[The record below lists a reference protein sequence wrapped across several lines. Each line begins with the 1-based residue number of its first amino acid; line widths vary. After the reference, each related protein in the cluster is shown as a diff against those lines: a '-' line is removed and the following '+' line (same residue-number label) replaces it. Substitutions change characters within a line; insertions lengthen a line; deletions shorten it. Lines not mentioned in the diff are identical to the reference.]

1 MGTIGPSMLQDLCLL
16 RLAGNIKRVSSLEGL
31 PEDIVCQLFE
41 LVILNGQLSPEVLQ
55 LFKDTEHDR
64 LLQRVKSLKL
74 QTLPPRLPMS
84 RNLWLGQHPS
94 WY

>member
-1 MGTIGPSMLQDLCLL
+1 MRLTGPPLLQDLCLL
-16 RLAGNIKRVSSLEGL
+16 QVADRINRVSSLDGL
-31 PEDIVCQLFE
+31 SEELVCQLFE
-41 LVILNGQLSPEVLQ
+41 VVMSNGLLTDKVLQ
-55 LFKDTEHDR
+55 LFVQTEHER
-64 LLQRVKSLKL
+64 LLERVKALNL